1 MIQLFLIGIILY
13 AILFLLAKMNVFNGI
28 TRLFAVV
35 NSIVI
40 VVCIIFILVKTGLI
54 RMLATAISF
63 LLIRLSEW
71 INSVF

>member
-1 MIQLFLIGIILY
+1 MFHLFLIGIILY
-13 AILFLLAKMNVFNGI
+13 AILFLLAKMNVYNGI
-28 TRLFAVV
+28 TRLFAVI

-54 RMLATAISF
+54 RMLATAVSF

-71 INSVF
+71 INTVI